1 MCPKQKHGRG
11 GLDRRTFIKGSV
23 AGLIGLPALKFSGG
37 PAVASTQ
44 TSKVALIK
52 TDNRKTG
59 VKEALELF
67 DFAPVSGKQV
77 YIKPNLNTADP
88 TPGSTHNDTL
98 SELVRAVHDQGARS
112 VRVGDRSGPQP
123 TAEVL
128 AAKGLPEMAQDLDFE
143 LLNFSELPQSDWMP
157 QNPEGSHWKDGFM
170 FVRQALESEY
180 TISTCCLKTHGFG
193 GVFTLSLKLS
203 VGLVPREQMREL
215 HGSPDMRRMI
225 AEINAVYQPELIVLD
240 GIEAFVDKGPMD
252 GPRKTANVFLAGR
265 DRVAV
270 DAVGVAILKELGSNP
285 AIMET
290 KIFEQEQI
298 KRAAELG
305 LGVGSPEQIEFI
317 TADRE
322 AKLYADKLRS
332 LLAEG

>member
-1 MCPKQKHGRG
+1 MCPNQKLRG
-11 GLDRRTFIKGSV
+11 LNRRTFLKGSMV
-23 AGLIGLPALKFSGG
+23 GLIGLPALKFAGR
-37 PAVASTQ
+37 PRAASTQ
-44 TSKVALIK
+44 VSKVALIK
-52 TDNRKTG
+52 TDDRKTG
-59 VKEALELF
+59 VREALKLF
-67 DFAPVSGKQV
+67 DYAPITGKQV
-77 YIKPNLNTADP
+77 YIKPNFNTADP
-88 TPGSTHNDTL
+88 TPGSTHNDVL
-98 SELVRAVHDQGARS
+98 SELVKAAHDQGAKT
-112 VRVGDRSGPQP
+112 VTVGDRSGPQP

-128 AAKGLPEMAQDLDFE
+128 TAKGIPDLAKELEFE

-157 QNPEGSHWKDGFM
+157 QNPEGNHWKDGFM
-170 FVRQALESEY
+170 FARQALESEY

-215 HGSPDMRRMI
+215 HSSLHQRRMI
-225 AEINAVYQPELIVLD
+225 AEINSVYQPELIVLD
-240 GIEAFVDKGPMD
+240 GIEAFVDKGPME

-270 DAVGVAILKELGSNP
+270 DAVGVAVLKELGSNP

-305 LGVGSPEQIEFI
+305 LGVGSPDQIEFV

-322 AKLYADKLRS
+322 GKLYADKLKTI
-332 LLAEG
+332 LAKG